1 MYRIYKRV
9 RPYIM
14 CCHAYADRVALSVYS
29 VMLSEYRQHYRSSK
43 FENKAIVNPHPVQQI
58 IVELDTSDIMVKQ
71 V

>member
-1 MYRIYKRV
+1 
-9 RPYIM
+9 
-14 CCHAYADRVALSVYS
+14 
-29 VMLSEYRQHYRSSK
+29 MLSEYWQHYRGSN